1 MAVAPEPRVL
11 IGYPGTHANVLLG
24 LKATVGL
31 DANRPKFALV
41 VNRILIVPITPN
53 VVQIELADVDKGS
66 NPREPCV

>member
-1 MAVAPEPRVL
+1 MVVAPEPRVS

-41 VNRILIVPITPN
+41 S
-53 VVQIELADVDKGS
+53 S
-66 NPREPCV
+66 NKLSNDPTNEKLQVKKL